1 MKIGAVIAE
10 FNPFHTG
17 HGYLIDEIRKECDAV
32 IAVMSGNFV
41 QRGECAIFDKAERTK
56 MALQHG
62 IDLVIELPAM
72 YALSSA
78 EGFAYGAV
86 STLVGTGIVD
96 ELWFGSE
103 CGDANTLKNT
113 AYILNNETPEFKATL
128 DKFLR
133 MGESFP
139 SARINA
145 LKEFFPDAD
154 ILNSPNNILAVE
166 YIRGLEKLSSTI
178 IPRTVKRIGGGY
190 NDDSAEKEI
199 ISASAVR
206 KLIKDG
212 KSRDTF
218 SPDVKCN
225 PIFMSDFDI
234 LISARVKTASR
245 DELLSIPDCN
255 IELSS
260 RIMSASKYNTFDEIV
275 GAASCKSYT
284 QSRIRRILCNLLI
297 GNRFLSLPSPDY
309 IRILGFNK
317 TGSEILGKMKSTAS
331 LPPVARGALLKDNPI
346 FNLECRATDIYNLAR
361 GIGGGKE
368 FEFIPFQI
376 S

>member
-17 HGYLIDEIRKECDAV
+17 HGYLIEEIRKECNAV
-32 IAVMSGNFV
+32 IAIMSGNFV

-56 MALQHG
+56 TALLNG
-62 IDLVIELPAM
+62 VDLVLELPCV

-78 EGFAYGAV
+78 EGFASGAV
-86 STLVGTGIVD
+86 SILNATGVVD

-103 CGDANTLKNT
+103 CGDTDSLKNI
-113 AYILNNETPEFKATL
+113 ARILNNETSEFKASL
-128 DKFLR
+128 DKYLR
-133 MGESFP
+133 TGMSYP

-145 LKEFFPDAD
+145 LKEISPDAD
-154 ILNSPNNILAVE
+154 ILSTPNNILAVE
-166 YIRGLEKLSSTI
+166 YIRSIEKLSSSV

-190 NDDSAEKEI
+190 NDDSPNKEI

-206 KLIKDG
+206 KLIREG
-212 KSRDTF
+212 KSPDAF
-218 SPDVKCN
+218 SPDAN
-225 PIFMSDFDI
+225 GSPMFMSDFDI
-234 LISARVKTASR
+234 LISARVKTASTE
-245 DELLSIPDCN
+245 ELLQIPDCN
-255 IELSS
+255 SELAS
-260 RIMSASKYNTFDEIV
+260 RIMSASKYNTFEEIV
-275 GAASCKSYT
+275 DSVSCKSYT

-297 GNRFLSLPSPDY
+297 GNRFSSLPSPDY

-331 LPPVARGALLKDNPI
+331 LPVIARGALLKENPL
-346 FNLECRATDIYNLAR
+346 FSLECRATDIYNLAQN
-361 GIGGGKE
+361 IAGGKE